1 MTQAIRPF
9 ALVSAVALLAAC
21 SVPARDEAPAELAAT
36 QSAAATTDDTAMAE
50 AQSPAATPSA
60 PADVLR
66 LEGLGDLVI
75 GAPVPAG
82 SRFAERGAQI
92 EGGCRTISS
101 PDYPGV
107 YALVENGE
115 VRRITLG
122 ERSQVRLAE
131 GIGSGSSE
139 AEVRKAFPGFVAS
152 PHKYVEAPGKYLT
165 QPGGDPRLRFEIGA
179 DRKVSLV
186 HVGLEPQ
193 LGYVEGCA

>member
-21 SVPARDEAPAELAAT
+21 SAPARDEAPAELAAT

-92 EGGCRTISS
+92 EGGCRTVSS

-107 YALVENGE
+107 YALVEDGE

-122 ERSQVRLAE
+122 ERSQIRLAE

-152 PHKYVEAPGKYLT
+152 QHKYVEAPGKYLT